1 MAPRPS
7 VAERIHRFVLRIEPH
22 INRLV
27 SEIEDPRLSLW
38 APAEQFG
45 TLDPQVHRFLDELK
59 LPAAIGAP
67 HTPNLLFHDLG
78 LLESKALSYS
88 LKSIFV
94 PTSHMLLVNVSGSG
108 KTRIVLEGL
117 LRNWGLYFVCQDDG
131 TLIGSKDLPDALGD
145 IPKQPGFTRDLR
157 SINITSGSEDLAT
170 ALDTNRLI
178 ARSRFCEVLLARLV
192 IFNQFLQS
200 MEQDMEQKNHRE
212 TSRYIKKWLYLQL
225 YPRALHP
232 DFGDVF
238 VSLARSFSG
247 TTLESLQREI
257 IRAHDSI
264 HRKLVRHAKQSHFYI
279 VIDEAQ
285 EATSIQGKT
294 SLPYA
299 FMSSKGITY
308 RPVLREVV
316 FQWTSMLNTDIET
329 LHMSFVI
336 TGTGV
341 SVKLLTEA
349 VASASYKLR
358 IHKFL
363 ESSATGAFD
372 SREEQEN
379 YVRKYV
385 PLEVLNTDLGR
396 KLLDR
401 MWHWLRGRYRLT
413 ASFLTCLIENCYY
426 KPHTLL
432 DRFIEKTAEFKP
444 LDYDP
449 LSVSETIFPLSSP
462 VDHIMS
468 APAPDFEK
476 LEDGKKSVFRSIVL
490 KTVYEYTM
498 KSIVSHLPGTDGAS
512 LLQFG
517 FARVP
522 SYESNIQMDERLVL
536 LSCLKWANPNM
547 EEECPSLYS
556 HVADYLQLHNP
567 TDPQNGF
574 EHYLSYYF
582 AMAFGEFTPLC
593 HIFDF
598 LKDNYPL
605 RNRRAK
611 LVALKSY
618 FRPSTKTVYYEEGIT
633 RISSDSDNHTRGHI
647 LGCASS
653 LGRAHNRKDPQ
664 GDFERWLRFE
674 YTEPFY
680 FPDNSAAADIM
691 FVLKLEG
698 TRAARESYIWVAV
711 QSKLHQG
718 RPAIPDTPH
727 NIKGYTDRNL
737 LYLEHSTL
745 SEAIDTTTPRRFSL
759 FLDDANDDSDQPI
772 ASLSDINKQNETA
785 RRKRKRDRI
794 LDAMKGLPNRAGR
807 EFAGEFSC
815 LRVVASW
822 PAITDLKRFAQ
833 RKRDWQDPDFGDG
846 HPLACLNRDVLVDL
860 TKDLSPTNILTLY
873 EKKKRSRLLGE
884 VHEIRLASGLRD
896 REEAPGSQDD
906 VPQSQPPEPGPEVDY
921 AVQLDD
927 ETTFESQHLY
937 VNRTSSVSSS
947 LAGTVSRM
955 GMQSHNPGSAGP
967 QLSGA
972 VAMDIG
978 SRNATTALSQPGSS
992 PEIQPQPV
1000 ITQSRGP
1007 VVRGK
1012 TKVRAS
1018 QPAKTKP
1025 KEKRRTTYKYEKEKD
1040 VSETRRG
1047 KQPATASTLMPA
1059 PRKSARL
1066 ASKTEAKGKAKGGP
1080 QGSDDMDVD

>member
-1 MAPRPS
+1 MAPKPS
-7 VAERIHRFVLRIEPH
+7 LAEN
-22 INRLV
+22 INRFMIGVAPYINQLISDV
-27 SEIEDPRLSLW
+27 EDPKLTLW
-38 APAEQFG
+38 TPAEQFRG
-45 TLDPQVHRFLDELK
+45 VDSQILQFLQGLR
-59 LPAAIGAP
+59 LPAVIGAP
-67 HTPNLLFHDLG
+67 HRPNLLFHDLG
-78 LLESKALSYS
+78 MLESDALSDS
-88 LKSIFV
+88 LKSVFG
-94 PTSHMLLVNVSGSG
+94 PTAHMLLVNVSGSG

-131 TLIGSKDLPDALGD
+131 TLIGSRDLPDALDD
-145 IPKQPGFTRDLR
+145 IPKQPGFTKDLR
-157 SINITSGSEDLAT
+157 TVSIASENGDFQT
-170 ALDTNRLI
+170 ALERNRDI
-178 ARSRFCEVLLARLV
+178 AGLRFHQVLLARLA
-192 IFNQFLQS
+192 IFNQFLHS
-200 MEQDMEQKNHRE
+200 MEMYMQQNQGA
-212 TSRYIKKWLYLQL
+212 SSAYIKKWLYLQL
-225 YPRALHP
+225 YPGSLRP
-232 DFGDVF
+232 NDEDVF
-238 VSLARSFSG
+238 VSLTRFISG
-247 TTLESLQREI
+247 STTKSLGREI
-257 IRAHDSI
+257 VRVRDSI
-264 HRKLVRHAKQSHFYI
+264 RQKLARHSGGLSHFYI

-285 EATSIQGKT
+285 EAASR
-294 SLPYA
+294 LPNA
-299 FMSSKGITY
+299 FMSAKNISY
-308 RPVLREVV
+308 RPILREVV
-316 FQWTSMLNTDIET
+316 FLWTNVLNTHKSH
-329 LHMSFVI
+329 LHMIYVV

-341 SVKLLTEA
+341 SVKHLTEA
-349 VASASYKLR
+349 VGSASFKHHG
-358 IHKFL
+358 HKFL

-372 SREEQEN
+372 SQEEQEA
-379 YVRKYV
+379 YIARYV
-385 PLEVLNTDLGR
+385 PPQVLNTDIGR

-413 ASFLTCLIENCYY
+413 TSFLTCLIENCYY

-432 DRFIEKTAEFKP
+432 DKFIEKTAEFRP
-444 LDYDP
+444 VDYDP
-449 LSVSETIFPLSSP
+449 LSISETTYPFPSP
-462 VDHIMS
+462 VHHIMS

-476 LEDGKKSVFRSIVL
+476 LEDGKKNVFRSIVL

-536 LSCLKWANPNM
+536 LSCLKWANSNM

-598 LKDNYPL
+598 LKDNHPL
-605 RNRRAK
+605 SGRRAK

-664 GDFERWLRFE
+664 SDFERWLRFE

-772 ASLSDINKQNETA
+772 AGPSDINKQNETA
-785 RRKRKRDRI
+785 KRKRKRDRI

-807 EFAGEFSC
+807 ELAGEFSC

-846 HPLACLNRDVLVDL
+846 HPLACLNRGVLVDL
-860 TKDLSPTNILTLY
+860 TKDLSPTDILTLY

-884 VHEIRLASGLRD
+884 VHEIRLASGLRG
-896 REEAPGSQDD
+896 REEEVPGSQDD
-906 VPQSQPPEPGPEVDY
+906 VPQSQAPEPGPEVDY

-947 LAGTVSRM
+947 LVGTVSPM
-955 GMQSHNPGSAGP
+955 GPGMQSHNPGSAGP

-972 VAMDIG
+972 VAMDID
-978 SRNATTALSQPGSS
+978 SRNATTAPSQPGSS
-992 PEIQPQPV
+992 SGIQPQP
-1000 ITQSRGP
+1000 
-1007 VVRGK
+1007 
-1012 TKVRAS
+1012 
-1018 QPAKTKP
+1018 
-1025 KEKRRTTYKYEKEKD
+1025 
-1040 VSETRRG
+1040 
-1047 KQPATASTLMPA
+1047 ST
-1059 PRKSARL
+1059 
-1066 ASKTEAKGKAKGGP
+1066 G
-1080 QGSDDMDVD
+1080 QD